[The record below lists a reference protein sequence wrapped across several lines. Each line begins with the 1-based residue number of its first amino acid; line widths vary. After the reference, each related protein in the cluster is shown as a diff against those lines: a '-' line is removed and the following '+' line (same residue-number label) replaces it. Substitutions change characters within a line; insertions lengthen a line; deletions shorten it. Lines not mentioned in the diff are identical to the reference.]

1 MYRVGFNV
9 SKNSFCQIYKVEK
22 FDNSRLYSAVR
33 SKALQNRN
41 NVENRLSHRLLVRH
55 SSDGYQSNKKSKSRI
70 GLLAVGSLTLGTI
83 AILGYA
89 KNNREFRDTLDKW
102 IPGADETI
110 KLIFLEENSFIAYI
124 RDFFNNFKQSVPFG
138 IFDTTKESE
147 ITKPKEEKK
156 ASKAIIEAPIEKKQK
171 SEISVNTDNKPK
183 KTKKDEIEAE
193 NNLPRP
199 SSKDLNQVKATSLD
213 DLKRSCSQLATK
225 VISEYENA
233 IQVVNNY
240 NRGIAEVVEANV
252 STVHSSSVWKRLKED
267 LEKRK
272 KIIQQVDKFTSDAE
286 QEIKQYL
293 SSMNSKFDIPDT
305 IKSEAR
311 NFVDK
316 LLTDLHK
323 AKKKYEDEKSNVKIA
338 EKFMDKMN
346 IARQHFHEE
355 LQILFPD
362 MNVND
367 GLLPSSDKAFD
378 LFVLYM
384 YNKVNYL
391 KSELDK
397 LETIGNEKLKAALN
411 SSGASADDSKIN
423 EIVSRELNKEK
434 RLLQEEFD
442 KKLLEE
448 RKIFMEELRKQL
460 KLQAQI
466 NADQLKETLE
476 LKERETERLV
486 NQTLEEKL
494 ENESS
499 NYKAQLGVVVGRL
512 RGLDEA
518 LKLRLSE
525 EKGAC
530 EVQVLWAACQALARA
545 VKATPHSILDDQ
557 PLKPLELEIKAVS
570 KVAPKDDTLV
580 QATLAAIPQ
589 EAVKRGVFTENVLRE
604 RFLKV
609 EHMARRLA
617 LVPEEGASLPIYFLS
632 YLQNFL
638 LVKAETPIT
647 KSELSDE
654 PIDVNKLDTYDILNR
669 ARYWLDRGDLKL
681 SLKYMNLLSGAP
693 RSVAKD
699 WMNETRILLET
710 QQAVDT
716 LIAYTGAIGLLF
728 LGSEQPKKV
737 DH

>member
-33 SKALQNRN
+33 CKALQNRS

-55 SSDGYQSNKKSKSRI
+55 SSDGYQSSKKSKSRI
-70 GLLAVGSLTLGTI
+70 GLLAVGSLALGTI
-83 AILGYA
+83 AVLGYA
-89 KNNREFRDTLDKW
+89 KNDREFRDTLDKW

-138 IFDTTKESE
+138 IFDTAKEPE
-147 ITKPKEEKK
+147 IMKPKEEKK
-156 ASKAIIEAPIEKKQK
+156 ASKAIIEAPIETKQK

-183 KTKKDEIEAE
+183 KAKKDVIEAE

-225 VISEYENA
+225 AISEYENA
-233 IQVVNNY
+233 IQVVTNY
-240 NRGIAEVVEANV
+240 NRAIAEVVEANV
-252 STVHSSSVWKRLKED
+252 STGHSSSVWKRLKED
-267 LEKRK
+267 TEKQK
-272 KIIQQVDKFTSDAE
+272 KITQQVDKSTSDAE

-293 SSMNSKFDIPDT
+293 SSMNSKFDLPDT
-305 IKSEAR
+305 MKLEAR
-311 NFVDK
+311 NFIDK

-323 AKKKYEDEKSNVKIA
+323 AKKRYEDEKSTVKIT
-338 EKFMDKMN
+338 EKFMDKMKT
-346 IARQHFHEE
+346 ARQHFHEE

-411 SSGASADDSKIN
+411 FSGASADDIKIN
-423 EIVSRELNKEK
+423 EIVSRELKKEK

-442 KKLLEE
+442 KKLLYKYFYSFWKKE
-448 RKIFMEELRKQL
+448 KIFMEELRKQL
-460 KLQAQI
+460 KLQSQI

-486 NQTLEEKL
+486 NQTLEERL

-557 PLKPLELEIKAVS
+557 PLRPLELEIKA
-570 KVAPKDDTLV
+570 
-580 QATLAAIPQ
+580 
-589 EAVKRGVFTENVLRE
+589 
-604 RFLKV
+604 V

-669 ARYWLDRGDLKL
+669 ARYWLDRGDLKM

-728 LGSEQPKKV
+728 LGSEQPKKG
-737 DH
+737 

>member
-1 MYRVGFNV
+1 MLEKSIKF
-9 SKNSFCQIYKVEK
+9 SKNSIRITIAE
-22 FDNSRLYSAVR
+22 
-33 SKALQNRN
+33 AL
-41 NVENRLSHRLLVRH
+41 LSHRLLVRH
-55 SSDGYQSNKKSKSRI
+55 SSDGHQSNKKSKSRI

-83 AILGYA
+83 AVLGYA
-89 KNNREFRDTLDKW
+89 KNNRQFRDTLDKW

-138 IFDTTKESE
+138 IFDTAKESE

-225 VISEYENA
+225 VISEYDNA

-355 LQILFPD
+355 LKILFPD

-466 NADQLKETLE
+466 NADLLKETLE

-486 NQTLEEKL
+486 NQTLEEQL
-494 ENESS
+494 ENESN

-545 VKATPHSILDDQ
+545 VKATPH
-557 PLKPLELEIKAVS
+557 K
-570 KVAPKDDTLV
+570 
-580 QATLAAIPQ
+580 
-589 EAVKRGVFTENVLRE
+589 NVLRE

-669 ARYWLDRGDLKL
+669 ARYWLDRGDLKM

-710 QQAVDT
+710 QQAYILRDKCYNITRLKNKFACVPV
-716 LIAYTGAIGLLF
+716 LF
-728 LGSEQPKKV
+728 KLSINPSLNR
-737 DH
+737 